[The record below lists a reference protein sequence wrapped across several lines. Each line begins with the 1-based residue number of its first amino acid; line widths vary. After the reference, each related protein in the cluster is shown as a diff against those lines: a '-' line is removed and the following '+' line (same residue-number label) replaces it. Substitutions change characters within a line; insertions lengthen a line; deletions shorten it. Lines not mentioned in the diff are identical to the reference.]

1 MLSTRFSYDTMHN
14 SAPFNQG
21 LLPFCQS
28 GVRISWNVH
37 QINSESL
44 SWVTPALESGL
55 HYSICSHAP
64 RPTERALDP
73 IFGPSLESLINVYLI
88 CGRG

>member
-55 HYSICSHAP
+55 HCTSVVTLRVRPSGRSI
-64 RPTERALDP
+64 
-73 IFGPSLESLINVYLI
+73 PSS
-88 CGRG
+88 GRLSRV